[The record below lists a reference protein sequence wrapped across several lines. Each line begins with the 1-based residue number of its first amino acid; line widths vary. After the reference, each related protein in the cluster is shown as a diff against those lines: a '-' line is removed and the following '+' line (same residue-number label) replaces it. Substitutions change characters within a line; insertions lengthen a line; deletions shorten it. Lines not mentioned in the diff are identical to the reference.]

1 MEIHPYCGI
10 NKEAMHQ
17 EKCLFKMFDLSNF
30 VNIV

>member
-17 EKCLFKMFDLSNF
+17 ESLFKMFDLSNF